1 MIRFKTSSETDETT
15 EALLASGRADPAI
28 ALFLDSVLEMRR
40 AADPTAAVLAGG
52 LLEREAPAVMRDDA
66 LARAF
71 AAIEA
76 GDKRQAKR
84 GRATGSDLELI
95 KVPAALQEAIR
106 RAESARGWRSVAPGI
121 RQLPLDLGGAVSA
134 EILRIA
140 PGAMSPRHT
149 HKGREATLCLVGGF
163 SDGRCSYGPGDVSL
177 ADPDVTHQPRGDD
190 DGVCFVL
197 AVTDAGLKFQGALGA
212 IQKLFGA

>member
-1 MIRFKTSSETDETT
+1 MIRFTTSPETDATT

-40 AADPTAAVLAGG
+40 AGDPAAAVLAGS
-52 LLEREAPAVMRDDA
+52 LLEHEAPVAMRNDA

-71 AAIEA
+71 AAIDA
-76 GDKRQAKR
+76 GERSPAR
-84 GRATGSDLELI
+84 RARSAGSDPELI
-95 KVPAALQEAIR
+95 RIPLALQEAIA
-106 RAESARGWRSVAPGI
+106 RAEQARGWRVLAPGI
-121 RQLPLDLGGAVSA
+121 RQLALDTGGAVSA

-140 PGAMSPRHT
+140 PGAMTPRHT

-163 SDGRCSYGPGDVSL
+163 SDGRGTYGPGDVAL

-197 AVTDAGLKFQGALGA
+197 AVTDARLRFEGALGA
-212 IQKLFGA
+212 LQRLFGG

>member
-1 MIRFKTSSETDETT
+1 MIRFKTSSETDATT

-28 ALFLDSVLEMRR
+28 ALFFDSVLEMRR

-52 LLEREAPAVMRDDA
+52 LLERAAPAVMREDA

-71 AAIEA
+71 AAIDA
-76 GDKRQAKR
+76 GEKSQARR
-84 GRATGSDLELI
+84 GRTAGSELELI
-95 KVPAALQEAIR
+95 KVPAALQEAIQ
-106 RAESARGWRSVAPGI
+106 RAELARGWRSVAPGI
-121 RQLPLDLGGAVSA
+121 RQLPLDMGGAVSA

-140 PGAMSPRHT
+140 PGAMTPRHT

-163 SDGRCSYGPGDVSL
+163 SDGRGSYGPGEVSL